1 MIYSTYLTTCRQ
13 LDDPRYF
20 LLYYQ
25 SVSATHRMII
35 VRNHSE
41 TSQPFNFKI
50 LLLIQDSDQEVVYV
64 HRAQFC
70 FDQIAF
76 HSNGG
81 RGRVGRNEN
90 VSGQASTAKLLVF
103 RLISADYKRF

>member
-1 MIYSTYLTTCRQ
+1 M
-13 LDDPRYF
+13 
-20 LLYYQ
+20 
-25 SVSATHRMII
+25 
-35 VRNHSE
+35 RNHSE

-64 HRAQFC
+64 RRAHFC